1 MATARAERR
10 RALSRVLALVLVMAL
25 PWLAGCASAPPAAP
39 STGPARIALPFSRA
53 VPALTVSLLA
63 NAQLGAP
70 DAGGRYP
77 MMVDPWIDQGSGMP
91 VEATRPIE
99 AQIAAQLRRSYP
111 QVELLSFGAAGLA
124 RQPLVLLGALAP
136 VPEAEGGRA
145 GGYRIRA
152 VIGDLRSGRIVSQ
165 AEVWT
170 WPDGVNLRPTPF
182 FRNSPAWVPEQGAE
196 GYARTVGSR
205 IGDPIDPEYLR
216 QLRVAALVNDGIRA
230 YEAGRYRQAL
240 AAYEEASRLPGG
252 EQIRVYNGLYLANRA
267 LRQPLGAEAAFR
279 GLVKLGLAS
288 GRLSVRFV
296 FRPGSAEFWR
306 DPAVS
311 GAYEM
316 WLREIARQTAAGPGC
331 LEVIGH
337 ASPSGPAE
345 ANLRLSQQRAERV
358 RDRLV
363 AMQPGLGGRLASR
376 GAGAS
381 EPIIG
386 SGADDASDLLD
397 RRVEFRPVACTAPPS

>member
-1 MATARAERR
+1 MTAARAEGRCA
-10 RALSRVLALVLVMAL
+10 ALLALMLVMAL
-25 PWLAGCASAPPAAP
+25 PWLSGCATAPPA
-39 STGPARIALPFSRA
+39 GPARIALPFGQA
-53 VPALTVSLLA
+53 VSALTVSLLA

-77 MMVDPWIDQGSGMP
+77 MVVDPWIDQGSGMP

-111 QVELLSFGAAGLA
+111 QIELLPFGAAGLA
-124 RQPLVLLGALAP
+124 REPLVLLGTLAP

-145 GGYRIRA
+145 GSYRIRA

-170 WPDGVNLRPTPF
+170 WTDGVNLRPTPF

-196 GYARTVGSR
+196 GYARTVASH

-230 YEAGRYRQAL
+230 YEAGRYRAAL

-252 EQIRVYNGLYLANRA
+252 EQTRVYNGLYLANRA
-267 LRQPLGAEAAFR
+267 LRQTPGAEAAFR

-296 FRPGSAEFWR
+296 FRPGSVEFWR

-316 WLREIARQTAAGPGC
+316 WLREIARQAVVGPGC

-345 ANLRLSQQRAERV
+345 ANLRLSRQRAERV
-358 RDRLV
+358 RDRLI
-363 AMQPGLGGRLASR
+363 ALQPDLGGRLAGR

-397 RRVEFRPVACTAPPS
+397 RRVEFRPVACAAPLP